1 MPKTVLLADDS
12 LTIQRVVTLT
22 FANEDVTITSVSDGD
37 QAVESISR
45 KKPDLVLADIAMPGR
60 SGYQVAEFVRSK
72 PELSELPVLL
82 LAGAFDHIDEA
93 HVRTVGADGVLTKP
107 FEPKALIGQ
116 VKQLLAT
123 GRPEPV
129 LHAEPE
135 VRQPIAAIAAVSESA
150 AEATKIPAMPPMPVS
165 IESAF
170 SAFAKPVATPEPVV
184 VPEVVTIPEPVP
196 APVADAPAD
205 VVEPAAAAALAEAAA
220 PTITGPGIDLAAA
233 ATAVRALVP
242 PPAPVAPIESAPVEP
257 AAAEATSLE
266 AALPNLTV
274 VEPVV
279 VDATPVAAIVEAP
292 AAPTLVDAVVEP
304 AVIEPRVAEP
314 VAVDTEPVA
323 PAPVD
328 ARADAPSPS
337 APAAQPTVEPPV
349 VAPPVFTPS
358 IPRTPSPDTYF
369 EQIDQAFAALAKAP
383 RPSLNLVPK
392 PSTPAPV
399 VEESRDEVVAA
410 VVEPKL
416 ASFTAALRAAEAP
429 ARTIPLSDAF
439 NALLDAERAGVI
451 DTTVRLS
458 GVPAFSPV
466 DVDALATQVMHRVL
480 EQMTDR
486 VVRETVTE
494 IVSNTAE
501 RLVREEIEQVKRN
514 IT

>member
-45 KKPDLVLADIAMPGR
+45 KRPDLVLADIAMPGR
-60 SGYQVAEFVRSK
+60 SGYQVAEFVRSR

-107 FEPKALIGQ
+107 FEPKALIGH

-129 LHAEPE
+129 AQTEPASRP
-135 VRQPIAAIAAVSESA
+135 VAAIEAGSQSSAVA
-150 AEATKIPAMPPMPVS
+150 DVPTPIS
-165 IESAF
+165 IDRAF
-170 SAFAKPVATPEPVV
+170 SALAAPVAPVHDATHTPVAETVTAAASEAPAVPDVAVDTAVPSLAAAADEATDAAEVAADTVTASLEQPTVPTDLAAAVAALTDSVVAKPVVAEPVSAEPAPIHV
-184 VPEVVTIPEPVP
+184 LAPVP
-196 APVADAPAD
+196 ISI
-205 VVEPAAAAALAEAAA
+205 EAAAAALEAVDITEA
-220 PTITGPGIDLAAA
+220 PPV
-233 ATAVRALVP
+233 AVPSMPMVD
-242 PPAPVAPIESAPVEP
+242 APV
-257 AAAEATSLE
+257 
-266 AALPNLTV
+266 
-274 VEPVV
+274 
-279 VDATPVAAIVEAP
+279 
-292 AAPTLVDAVVEP
+292 
-304 AVIEPRVAEP
+304 VAEP
-314 VAVDTEPVA
+314 EVVA
-323 PAPVD
+323 P
-328 ARADAPSPS
+328 
-337 APAAQPTVEPPV
+337 QV
-349 VAPPVFTPS
+349 VAPP

-392 PSTPAPV
+392 PPAPAPV
-399 VEESRDEVVAA
+399 AEQSRDEVIAA

-466 DVDALATQVMHRVL
+466 DVDALATQVMNRVL

-501 RLVREEIEQVKRN
+501 RLIREEIEQVKRN

>member
-60 SGYQVAEFVRSK
+60 SGYQVAEFVRSR
-72 PELSELPVLL
+72 PELSSLPVLL

-116 VKQLLAT
+116 VKQLLAS

-129 LHAEPE
+129 AAAEPE
-135 VRQPIAAIAAVSESA
+135 PPKAVGAIEAYTQEPAALHLPTP
-150 AEATKIPAMPPMPVS
+150 AT
-165 IESAF
+165 IERAF
-170 SAFAKPVATPEPVV
+170 SVLVNPVVSVPAPSAPVVESVATPAPEVPVESPAAEPVAAAVEHVAENVAVPEQAVAEASEAAASVDAAAVADVSVVAEAAAAEPAIIESVATAVPAVEPVTEPVV
-184 VPEVVTIPEPVP
+184 EPVLE
-196 APVADAPAD
+196 AAEVRADAPA
-205 VVEPAAAAALAEAAA
+205 AAA
-220 PTITGPGIDLAAA
+220 P
-233 ATAVRALVP
+233 
-242 PPAPVAPIESAPVEP
+242 
-257 AAAEATSLE
+257 
-266 AALPNLTV
+266 V
-274 VEPVV
+274 VEPVA
-279 VDATPVAAIVEAP
+279 DSPAAITTRP
-292 AAPTLVDAVVEP
+292 
-304 AVIEPRVAEP
+304 
-314 VAVDTEPVA
+314 
-323 PAPVD
+323 
-328 ARADAPSPS
+328 
-337 APAAQPTVEPPV
+337 Q
-349 VAPPVFTPS
+349 
-358 IPRTPSPDTYF
+358 SPDTYF

-392 PSTPAPV
+392 LPTSAPV
-399 VEESRDEVVAA
+399 VEESRDEVIAA

-416 ASFTAALRAAEAP
+416 ATFTAALKAAEAP

-439 NALLDAERAGVI
+439 NALLDAERAGVV

-458 GVPAFSPV
+458 GVPALSPV
-466 DVDALATQVMHRVL
+466 DVNALADQVMKRVI

-494 IVSNTAE
+494 IVSKTAE

>member
-60 SGYQVAEFVRSK
+60 SGYQVAEFVRSR
-72 PELSELPVLL
+72 PELSSLPVLL

-116 VKQLLAT
+116 VKQLLAS

-129 LHAEPE
+129 AAAEPE
-135 VRQPIAAIAAVSESA
+135 PPKAVGAIEAYTQEPAALHLPTP
-150 AEATKIPAMPPMPVS
+150 AT
-165 IESAF
+165 IERAF
-170 SAFAKPVATPEPVV
+170 SVLVNPVVSVPAPSAPVVESVATPAPEVHVESPAAAAEPVAAAVEHVAEIVAVPEQAVAEASEAAASVDATAVADVSVVAEAAAAEPAIIESVATAVPAVEPVTEPVV
-184 VPEVVTIPEPVP
+184 EPVLE
-196 APVADAPAD
+196 AAEVRADAPAD
-205 VVEPAAAAALAEAAA
+205 TA
-220 PTITGPGIDLAAA
+220 P
-233 ATAVRALVP
+233 
-242 PPAPVAPIESAPVEP
+242 
-257 AAAEATSLE
+257 
-266 AALPNLTV
+266 V
-274 VEPVV
+274 VEPVA
-279 VDATPVAAIVEAP
+279 DAQAAITTRP
-292 AAPTLVDAVVEP
+292 
-304 AVIEPRVAEP
+304 
-314 VAVDTEPVA
+314 
-323 PAPVD
+323 
-328 ARADAPSPS
+328 
-337 APAAQPTVEPPV
+337 Q
-349 VAPPVFTPS
+349 
-358 IPRTPSPDTYF
+358 SPDTYF

-392 PSTPAPV
+392 LPTSAPV
-399 VEESRDEVVAA
+399 VEESRDEVIAA

-416 ASFTAALRAAEAP
+416 ATFTAALKAAEAP

-439 NALLDAERAGVI
+439 NALLDAERAGVV

-458 GVPAFSPV
+458 GVPALSPV
-466 DVDALATQVMHRVL
+466 DVNALADQVMKRVI

-494 IVSNTAE
+494 IVSKTAE

>member
-60 SGYQVAEFVRSK
+60 SGYQVAEFVRSR
-72 PELSELPVLL
+72 PELSSLPVLL

-116 VKQLLAT
+116 VKQLLAS

-129 LHAEPE
+129 AAAEPE
-135 VRQPIAAIAAVSESA
+135 PPKAVGAIEAYTQEPAALHLPTP
-150 AEATKIPAMPPMPVS
+150 AT
-165 IESAF
+165 IERAF
-170 SAFAKPVATPEPVV
+170 SVLVNPVVSVPAPSAPVVESVATPAPEVPVESPAAEPVAAAVEHVAENVAVPEQAVAEASEAAASVDAAAVADVSVVAEAAAAEPAIIESVATAVPAVEPVTEPVV
-184 VPEVVTIPEPVP
+184 EPVLEAAEVRADAP
-196 APVADAPAD
+196 AAAAPVVEPVADAQ
-205 VVEPAAAAALAEAAA
+205 
-220 PTITGPGIDLAAA
+220 
-233 ATAVRALVP
+233 
-242 PPAPVAPIESAPVEP
+242 
-257 AAAEATSLE
+257 
-266 AALPNLTV
+266 
-274 VEPVV
+274 
-279 VDATPVAAIVEAP
+279 AAITTRP
-292 AAPTLVDAVVEP
+292 
-304 AVIEPRVAEP
+304 
-314 VAVDTEPVA
+314 
-323 PAPVD
+323 
-328 ARADAPSPS
+328 
-337 APAAQPTVEPPV
+337 Q
-349 VAPPVFTPS
+349 
-358 IPRTPSPDTYF
+358 SPDTYF

-392 PSTPAPV
+392 LPTSAPV
-399 VEESRDEVVAA
+399 VEESRDEVIAA

-416 ASFTAALRAAEAP
+416 ATFTAALKAAEAP

-439 NALLDAERAGVI
+439 NALLDAERAGVV

-458 GVPAFSPV
+458 GVPALSPV
-466 DVDALATQVMHRVL
+466 DVNALADQVMKRVI

-494 IVSNTAE
+494 IVSKTAE

>member
-1 MPKTVLLADDS
+1 MPKTILLADDS

-60 SGYQVAEFVRSK
+60 SGYQVAEFVRSR
-72 PELSELPVLL
+72 PELSSLPVLL

-116 VKQLLAT
+116 VKQLLAS

-129 LHAEPE
+129 AAAEPE
-135 VRQPIAAIAAVSESA
+135 PPKAVGAIEAYTQEPAALHLPTPATIERAFSVLVNPVVSAPSA
-150 AEATKIPAMPPMPVS
+150 APAPSAPVV
-165 IESAF
+165 ES
-170 SAFAKPVATPEPVV
+170 VATPAPEVHVESPAAAAEPVAAAVEHVAEIVAVPEQAVAEASEAAASVDAAAVADVSVVAEAAAAEPAIIESVATAVPAVEPVTEPVV
-184 VPEVVTIPEPVP
+184 EPVLE
-196 APVADAPAD
+196 AAEVRADAPAD
-205 VVEPAAAAALAEAAA
+205 TA
-220 PTITGPGIDLAAA
+220 P
-233 ATAVRALVP
+233 
-242 PPAPVAPIESAPVEP
+242 
-257 AAAEATSLE
+257 
-266 AALPNLTV
+266 V
-274 VEPVV
+274 VEPVA
-279 VDATPVAAIVEAP
+279 DAQAAITTRP
-292 AAPTLVDAVVEP
+292 
-304 AVIEPRVAEP
+304 
-314 VAVDTEPVA
+314 
-323 PAPVD
+323 
-328 ARADAPSPS
+328 
-337 APAAQPTVEPPV
+337 Q
-349 VAPPVFTPS
+349 
-358 IPRTPSPDTYF
+358 SPDTYF

-392 PSTPAPV
+392 LPTSAPV
-399 VEESRDEVVAA
+399 VEESRDEAIAA

-416 ASFTAALRAAEAP
+416 ATFTAALKAAEAP

-439 NALLDAERAGVI
+439 NALLDAERAGVV

-458 GVPAFSPV
+458 GVPALSPV
-466 DVDALATQVMHRVL
+466 DVNALADQVMKRVI

-494 IVSNTAE
+494 IVSKTAE